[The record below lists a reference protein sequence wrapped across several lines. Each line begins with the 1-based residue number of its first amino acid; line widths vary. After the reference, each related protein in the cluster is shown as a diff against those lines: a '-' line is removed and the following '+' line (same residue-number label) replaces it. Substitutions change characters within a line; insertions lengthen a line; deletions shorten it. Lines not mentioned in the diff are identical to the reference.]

1 MRSGHAQLNRS
12 FLARLVRTEA
22 LRWFA
27 AFAMIPILILTTF
40 GGTTLVAHAHH
51 GHSTH
56 IHAATSIS
64 AARDQAN
71 QHLIAHALGSAH
83 CENSAPKPQIACST
97 HAHFPSASGSSHADQ
112 SCTGHETPSDPPSTP
127 LDESPD
133 GLIISVP
140 DQDPLVSAPVS
151 LPCFRVSGDLIAA
164 FACYLL
170 ATADP
175 ITLAASPAR
184 ITTQLPR
191 QHCAQPATVRIV
203 STNCALLL

>member
-1 MRSGHAQLNRS
+1 MRSGHAQPQRS
-12 FLARLVRTEA
+12 LLARLVRAEA

-56 IHAATSIS
+56 LHAATSIS
-64 AARDQAN
+64 AARDLAN

-83 CENSAPKPQIACST
+83 CETSAPKAQIACAAQD
-97 HAHFPSASGSSHADQ
+97 HVPLASDQ
-112 SCTGHETPSDPPSTP
+112 SCSGHRTPNDQPSTP
-127 LDESPD
+127 SDESPD
-133 GLIISVP
+133 GLVISVP
-140 DQDPLVSAPVS
+140 EQAPLVSSPVS
-151 LPCFRVSGDLIAA
+151 MPCFHASGDLIAV
-164 FACYLL
+164 FASCLI
-170 ATADP
+170 AAADS

-191 QHCAQPATVRIV
+191 QHCAQPATARIV
-203 STNCALLL
+203 STSCALLL